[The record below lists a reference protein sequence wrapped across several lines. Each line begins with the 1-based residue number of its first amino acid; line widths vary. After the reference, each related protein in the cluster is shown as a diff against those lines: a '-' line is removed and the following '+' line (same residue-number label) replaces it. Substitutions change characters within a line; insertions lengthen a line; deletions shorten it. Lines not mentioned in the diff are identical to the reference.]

1 MATDTPPPP
10 APPQLAPVEI
20 AADIADATFW
30 AVPPP
35 RDTLVV
41 TGRDAVRFIDSFQ
54 TAAVARLAP
63 QTGSEAFFTDGR
75 GQIIALA
82 NIFRPG
88 NVLGAGNA
96 DGAWIDLPTGM
107 ARRLHDHLEH
117 YHIREDVE
125 FHDASADR
133 AGLLIGGPGAAA
145 WLAAGAGAGPRLS
158 VIPPSGRLGT
168 PPSGRLGH
176 HPASLGGIPV
186 HVVHDDWFGP
196 GSFHL
201 ILATADRP
209 RLMAWLT
216 AEGLRQVEPA
226 LLEERRILA
235 TNPDPVDIP
244 DKTLPQELGRDARA
258 ISFTKGCYLG
268 QETVARLDALGH
280 VNRRL
285 VTLLINGT
293 PPVLPMAVMQ
303 TAGGWPEGGAPVG
316 TLTSACHSARLGGT
330 VGLALV
336 QVKALTASAA
346 VAPADA
352 GAPFSV
358 AGQGAQ
364 VIKPAREDLA

>member
-1 MATDTPPPP
+1 MTTDTPPRTRSDM
-10 APPQLAPVEI
+10 
-20 AADIADATFW
+20 AADIADTAFW

-41 TGRDAVRFIDSFQ
+41 TGRDAVRFIDNFQ
-54 TAAVARLAP
+54 TAAIARLAP

-88 NVLGAGNA
+88 NVEDPGNV

-107 ARRLHDHLEH
+107 AGRLHDHLEH

-125 FHDASADR
+125 FRDASADR

-158 VIPPSGRLGT
+158 ITPPSGRLGI

-186 HVVHDDWFGP
+186 HVVHDDWFGS
-196 GSFHL
+196 GSFHV
-201 ILATADRP
+201 ILAAADRP

-216 AEGLRQVEPA
+216 AQGLPEVEPA

-285 VTLLINGT
+285 VTLAIDGAPPALPTAVMQT
-293 PPVLPMAVMQ
+293 PVMQ
-303 TAGGWPEGGAPVG
+303 TAGGQSESGAPVG
-316 TLTSACHSARLGGT
+316 TLTSACHSARLGCT
-330 VGLALV
+330 VGLALI

-346 VAPADA
+346 VASADA

-358 AGQGAQ
+358 AGQGAR
-364 VIKPAREDLA
+364 VVEPAREDLA